1 MARKFGVINKMSEKF
16 EDYSYIINGV
26 GGIGKT
32 TLVYEIGKIVTGS
45 NEGTFIITCGGEN
58 KPKHIPG
65 AFGDVAP
72 DFKTFCAIVKEL
84 CDNRAE
90 YPDTKFVAIDSL
102 DEFARITESAVVAEW
117 NAQCD
122 ISERA
127 KSIAQA
133 YKGYQKGETRA
144 CDLMIQQV
152 IKLQN
157 AGYSI
162 LEIGHT
168 KTKLKEDIIS
178 KVQFEQLTCNLD
190 NKYYNALKDKVNLVA
205 MCYWENVVENIEE
218 KKNAFTKKMDKVG
231 ELTDRK
237 RVMVFADDD
246 NAIDTKTHF
255 EYITSKIELSAEG
268 FIKAVEDAI
277 AMKIAATEGKSAQK
291 KSTTKKSTK
300 KPEVVE
306 TYPDEEEEDD
316 LMDHLREVVE
326 NAKIDNSE
334 DVEDDAVPF
343 DIEDE
348 AEDIDEEDVVDD
360 DAVITLDDA
369 RLASIRNA
377 YKTADANAKAKVKE
391 RLANYNNKLSAKMKT
406 SDVKAIEEILGLN
419 DEV

>member
-45 NEGTFIITCGGEN
+45 DEGTFIITCGGEN

-84 CDNRAE
+84 CDNKEE
-90 YPDTKFVAIDSL
+90 YPATKFVAIDSL
-102 DEFARITESAVVAEW
+102 DEFARITENAVVAEW

-122 ISERA
+122 INERV
-127 KSIAQA
+127 KSVSQA
-133 YKGYQKGETRA
+133 YKGFQKGESRA
-144 CDLMIQQV
+144 CDLMIQQI

-255 EYITSKIELSAEG
+255 EYITHKIDLTAQG
-268 FIKAVEDAI
+268 FINAVEEAI
-277 AMKIAATEGKSAQK
+277 AMKVGKSEEKTETK
-291 KSTTKKSTK
+291 KTTKKSTK
-300 KPEVVE
+300 KPEPAPVV
-306 TYPDEEEEDD
+306 EEEDE
-316 LMDHLREVVE
+316 LMEQLKATLAQAEEKNEVVDE
-326 NAKIDNSE
+326 KPPF
-334 DVEDDAVPF
+334 DVEEEIDDIF
-343 DIEDE
+343 
-348 AEDIDEEDVVDD
+348 AEEETEEYEM
-360 DAVITLDDA
+360 ITLDAA
-369 RLASIRNA
+369 RLTAIRNA
-377 YKTADANAKAKVKE
+377 FKGADASAKAKVKTH
-391 RLANYNNKLSAKMKT
+391 LAEYGGKLTDTMKS
-406 SDVKAIEEILGLN
+406 SDISAIEEALGLS

>member
-1 MARKFGVINKMSEKF
+1 MARKFGTINKMSEKF

-32 TLVYEIGKIVTGS
+32 SLVYQIGKIITGS
-45 NEGTFIITCGGEN
+45 DEGTFIITCGGEN

-84 CDNRAE
+84 CDNKAE

-102 DEFARITESAVVAEW
+102 DEYARICENFVVAEW

-122 ISERA
+122 INERA

-133 YKGYQKGETRA
+133 YKGFQKGESRA

-152 IKLQN
+152 IKLQS

-231 ELTDRK
+231 ELADRK

-255 EYITSKIELSAEG
+255 EYITHKIDLSAEG

-277 AMKIAATEGKSAQK
+277 AMKLGATEDKPK
-291 KSTTKKSTK
+291 KTTKKKTPK
-300 KPEVVE
+300 VEEPVEEIAEVV
-306 TYPDEEEEDD
+306 
-316 LMDHLREVVE
+316 
-326 NAKIDNSE
+326 
-334 DVEDDAVPF
+334 
-343 DIEDE
+343 
-348 AEDIDEEDVVDD
+348 EDVVDEITNDFEEEIISDIFD
-360 DAVITLDDA
+360 DELEGDNEAIEPVDKDTLA
-369 RLASIRNA
+369 EIRANFKTANASAKAEIKTILGNYGGKLASEMR
-377 YKTADANAKAKVKE
+377 
-391 RLANYNNKLSAKMKT
+391 S
-406 SDVKAIEEILGLN
+406 SDVMAIKKIL
-419 DEV
+419 DI

>member
-1 MARKFGVINKMSEKF
+1 MARKFGTINKMSEKF

-45 NEGTFIITCGGEN
+45 DEGTFIITCGGEN

-65 AFGDVAP
+65 AFGDVAS

-84 CDNRAE
+84 CDNKAE
-90 YPDTKFVAIDSL
+90 YPSTKFVAIDSL
-102 DEFARITESAVVAEW
+102 DEFARITENAVVAEY
-117 NAQCD
+117 NAGVD
-122 ISERA
+122 INERV
-127 KSIAQA
+127 KSISQA
-133 YKGYQKGETRA
+133 YKGFQKGESRA

-152 IKLQN
+152 MKLQN

-168 KTKLKEDIIS
+168 KTKLKEDVIT

-190 NKYYNALKDKVNLVA
+190 NKYYNALKDKVNLVC
-205 MCYWENVVENIEE
+205 MCYWENLVENIEE

-255 EYITSKIELSAEG
+255 EYITHKIDLSAQG
-268 FIKAVEDAI
+268 LINAVEEAI
-277 AMKIAATEGKSAQK
+277 AMKIEATEGKSTTK
-291 KSTTKKSTK
+291 KTTPKKSTK
-300 KPEVVE
+300 KAPVVE
-306 TYPDEEEEDD
+306 EERDQEDIELLAALREAVESVEEKEED
-316 LMDHLREVVE
+316 VP
-326 NAKIDNSE
+326 
-334 DVEDDAVPF
+334 PF
-343 DIEDE
+343 DVNEEIEDIFPEEE
-348 AEDIDEEDVVDD
+348 AEDEDAMITLEED
-360 DAVITLDDA
+360 
-369 RLASIRNA
+369 R
-377 YKTADANAKAKVKE
+377 ANAIRDAFRAANATTKAAVKKHLVE
-391 RLANYNNKLSAKMKT
+391 YGGKMADTMKT
-406 SDVKAIEEILGLN
+406 SDVNAIEEILGLS

>member
-1 MARKFGVINKMSEKF
+1 MAERKFGKINKMSTKF

-32 TLVYEIGKIVTGS
+32 TLVYEIGKIITGS
-45 NEGTFIITCGGEN
+45 DEGTFIITCGGEN

-72 DFKTFCAIVKEL
+72 DFKTFMAIVKEL
-84 CDNRAE
+84 CDNKEA
-90 YPDTKFVAIDSL
+90 YPDTRFVAIDSL
-102 DEFARITESAVVAEW
+102 DEYARIVENAVVAEW

-122 ISERA
+122 INERV

-133 YKGYQKGETRA
+133 YKGFQKGESRA

-152 IKLQN
+152 MKLQA

-168 KTKLKEDIIS
+168 KIKTKEDVLT

-205 MCYWENVVENIEE
+205 MCYWENIVENIEE

-246 NAIDTKTHF
+246 NVIDTKTHF
-255 EYITSKIELSAEG
+255 EYITSKIDLSAEG

-277 AMKIAATEGKSAQK
+277 ALKLSKTSDGASASKKSA
-291 KSTTKKSTK
+291 KSKTPSPTPVPAVNPSDDDISDLVDDTEPEIAE
-300 KPEVVE
+300 PEV
-306 TYPDEEEEDD
+306 EDPI
-316 LMDHLREVVE
+316 V
-326 NAKIDNSE
+326 
-334 DVEDDAVPF
+334 
-343 DIEDE
+343 
-348 AEDIDEEDVVDD
+348 
-360 DAVITLDDA
+360 TLDAD
-369 RLASIRNA
+369 RLTAIRNA
-377 YKTADANAKAKVKE
+377 FRSSDAATKAKVKE
-391 RLANYNNKLSAKMKT
+391 HLVDYGSKLVKDMHL
-406 SDVKAIEEILGLN
+406 SDVEAIEAILGLG
-419 DEV
+419 EL

>member
-84 CDNRAE
+84 CDNKAE
-90 YPDTKFVAIDSL
+90 YPSTRFVAIDSL
-102 DEFARITESAVVAEW
+102 DEFARITENAVVAEW
-117 NAQCD
+117 NAQCE
-122 ISERA
+122 INERA

-133 YKGYQKGETRA
+133 YKGYQKGENRA
-144 CDLMIQQV
+144 CDLMIQQI

-168 KTKLKEDIIS
+168 KTKLKEDILT

-190 NKYYNALKDKVNLVA
+190 NKYYNALKDKINLVA

-255 EYITSKIELSAEG
+255 EYITHKIDLSAEG
-268 FIKAVEDAI
+268 FIKAVEEAI
-277 AMKIAATEGKSAQK
+277 ALKIAATEGKTETK
-291 KSTTKKSTK
+291 KTTKKSTK
-300 KPEVVE
+300 KAPV
-306 TYPDEEEEDD
+306 TEEDELD
-316 LMDHLREVVE
+316 DVMEQLKSVV
-326 NAKIDNSE
+326 NDTK
-334 DVEDDAVPF
+334 VEDNVDDDVVPF
-343 DIEDE
+343 DMEDE
-348 AEDIDEEDVVDD
+348 IESFDDEPVDEM
-360 DAVITLDDA
+360 ITLDAA
-369 RLASIRNA
+369 RSANIKAA
-377 YKTADANAKAKVKE
+377 YKAADAGVKAKVKKY
-391 RLANYNNKLSAKMKT
+391 LANYNGKLSDTMKQ
-406 SDVKAIEEILGLN
+406 SDVEAIEEILELN
-419 DEV
+419 DEA

>member
-32 TLVYEIGKIVTGS
+32 TLVYEIGKLVTGS
-45 NEGTFIITCGGEN
+45 DEGTFIITCGGEN

-72 DFKTFCAIVKEL
+72 DFKTFVAIVKEL
-84 CDNRAE
+84 CDNKAE
-90 YPDTKFVAIDSL
+90 YPHTKFVAIDSL
-102 DEFARITESAVVAEW
+102 DEFARISDNYVVAEW
-117 NAQCD
+117 NATCD
-122 ISERA
+122 INDRA
-127 KSIAQA
+127 KSISQA
-133 YKGYQKGETRA
+133 YKGYQKGENRS

-152 IKLQN
+152 MKLQN
-157 AGYSI
+157 AGYSL

-168 KTKLKEDIIS
+168 KTKLKEDVIT

-255 EYITSKIELSAEG
+255 EYITHKIDLSAEG
-268 FIKAVEDAI
+268 FIKAVEEAI
-277 AMKIAATEGKSAQK
+277 AMKLEATEDKVEK
-291 KSTTKKSTK
+291 KPTTKKKTTK
-300 KPEVVE
+300 KPEPV
-306 TYPDEEEEDD
+306 DE
-316 LMDHLREVVE
+316 
-326 NAKIDNSE
+326 
-334 DVEDDAVPF
+334 VEDEMEIV
-343 DIEDE
+343 
-348 AEDIDEEDVVDD
+348 EDVVDD
-360 DAVITLDDA
+360 IGEDIFDAEVEDVVTPVDA
-369 RLASIRNA
+369 DVLATIRA
-377 YKTADANAKAKVKE
+377 AFRAADADTKAEVKKI
-391 RLANYNNKLSAKMKT
+391 LANYGGKLADEMKP
-406 SDVKAIEEILGLN
+406 SDVKSIQKILKK
-419 DEV
+419 

>member
-1 MARKFGVINKMSEKF
+1 MARKYGVINKMSEKF

-32 TLVYEIGKIVTGS
+32 TLVYEIGKIITGS
-45 NEGTFIITCGGEN
+45 DEGTFIITCGGEN

-72 DFKTFCAIVKEL
+72 DFKTFMAITKEL
-84 CDNRAE
+84 CDNKAE
-90 YPDTKFVAIDSL
+90 YPHTKFVAIDSL
-102 DEFARITESAVVAEW
+102 DEFARISDNYVVAEW
-117 NAQCD
+117 NSQCD
-122 ISERA
+122 INERA

-133 YKGYQKGETRA
+133 YKGYQKGENRS
-144 CDLMIQQV
+144 CDLMIQQI

-168 KTKLKEDIIS
+168 KTKLKEDILT

-205 MCYWENVVENIEE
+205 MCYWENIVENIEE

-255 EYITSKIELSAEG
+255 EYITHKIDLSAEG
-268 FIKAVEDAI
+268 FIKAVEEAI
-277 AMKIAATEGKSAQK
+277 AMKIEATEGGVKTK
-291 KSTTKKSTK
+291 KPTPKKTTKK
-300 KPEVVE
+300 PDPVV
-306 TYPDEEEEDD
+306 EEEDD
-316 LMDHLREVVE
+316 DLTAMLR
-326 NAKIDNSE
+326 A
-334 DVEDDAVPF
+334 
-343 DIEDE
+343 
-348 AEDIDEEDVVDD
+348 VVD
-360 DAVITLDDA
+360 
-369 RLASIRNA
+369 
-377 YKTADANAKAKVKE
+377 KAKVKDE
-391 RLANYNNKLSAKMKT
+391 VAEDDVAPFDIDEDLDIFNEEEVEDNDPIITLDEDRLNAIRAAFKAGGTTTKATVKKHLANYGGKLTAEMHR
-406 SDVKAIEEILGLN
+406 SDVDVIESVLGLS
-419 DEV
+419 EV

>member
-1 MARKFGVINKMSEKF
+1 MARKFGKITKMSEKF

-32 TLVYEIGKIVTGS
+32 TLVYEIGKIITGS
-45 NEGTFIITCGGEN
+45 DEGTFIITCGGEN

-72 DFKTFCAIVKEL
+72 DFKTFKEIVKEL
-84 CDNRAE
+84 CDNKKE
-90 YPDTKFVAIDSL
+90 YPNTRFVAIDSL
-102 DEFARITESAVVAEW
+102 DEYARIVENAVVAEW
-117 NAQCD
+117 NSQCD
-122 ISERA
+122 ISDRA

-133 YKGYQKGETRA
+133 YKGYQKGESRA

-152 IKLQN
+152 VKLQD

-162 LEIGHT
+162 IEIGHT
-168 KTKLKEDIIS
+168 KTKMKEDIIT

-255 EYITSKIELSAEG
+255 EYIT
-268 FIKAVEDAI
+268 
-277 AMKIAATEGKSAQK
+277 
-291 KSTTKKSTK
+291 
-300 KPEVVE
+300 
-306 TYPDEEEEDD
+306 
-316 LMDHLREVVE
+316 H
-326 NAKIDNSE
+326 KID
-334 DVEDDAVPF
+334 
-343 DIEDE
+343 
-348 AEDIDEEDVVDD
+348 
-360 DAVITLDDA
+360 
-369 RLASIRNA
+369 
-377 YKTADANAKAKVKE
+377 
-391 RLANYNNKLSAKMKT
+391 LSAKGFIDAVEEAIAIKISGGDKPAEKKPVTQKKVVPVVEETIDDDLSTIAPDEDILDTEDDIFDEESVVEEPKLVKLDAKRLAAIRDAFRGANADTKKEVKKYLASYGGKLVDEMAET
-406 SDVKAIEEILGLN
+406 DVINIETLLQI
-419 DEV
+419 

>member
-1 MARKFGVINKMSEKF
+1 MARKFGTINKMSEKF

-32 TLVYEIGKIVTGS
+32 TLVYEIGKIITGS
-45 NEGTFIITCGGEN
+45 DEGTFIITCGGEN

-72 DFKTFCAIVKEL
+72 DFKTFVAIVKEL
-84 CDNRAE
+84 CDNKAE

-102 DEFARITESAVVAEW
+102 DEFARICENFVVAEW

-122 ISERA
+122 INERA

-133 YKGYQKGETRA
+133 YKGYQKGENRA

-152 IKLQN
+152 MKLQN

-168 KTKLKEDIIS
+168 KTKLKEDLLT

-205 MCYWENVVENIEE
+205 MCYWENIVENVEE

-255 EYITSKIELSAEG
+255 EHIIHKIDLSAEG

-277 AMKIAATEGKSAQK
+277 AIKLGTTEG
-291 KSTTKKSTK
+291 TVEKKSTK
-300 KPEVVE
+300 KKSTKKAEPVE
-306 TYPDEEEEDD
+306 ESIEESVDDEMDIVENTVDDIEEDIVVD
-316 LMDHLREVVE
+316 IFGDEV
-326 NAKIDNSE
+326 E
-334 DVEDDAVPF
+334 DVATPVDK
-343 DIEDE
+343 
-348 AEDIDEEDVVDD
+348 DVLTAIRGAYKVADD
-360 DAVITLDDA
+360 DV
-369 RLASIRNA
+369 
-377 YKTADANAKAKVKE
+377 KAKVKIVLTNYGGK
-391 RLANYNNKLSAKMKT
+391 LATEMKPT
-406 SDVKAIEEILGLN
+406 DVKSIQKILGI
-419 DEV
+419 

>member
-32 TLVYEIGKIVTGS
+32 TLVYEIGKIITGS

-84 CDNRAE
+84 CDNKEE
-90 YPDTKFVAIDSL
+90 YPNTRFVAIDSL
-102 DEFARITESAVVAEW
+102 DEYARITENFVVAEW
-117 NAQCD
+117 NATCD
-122 ISERA
+122 INERA

-133 YKGYQKGETRA
+133 YKGYQKGENRA
-144 CDLMIQQV
+144 CDLMIQQI

-168 KTKLKEDIIS
+168 KTKLKEDILT

-205 MCYWENVVENIEE
+205 MCYWENTVENIEE

-255 EYITSKIELSAEG
+255 EYITSKIDLSAEG
-268 FIKAVEDAI
+268 FIKAVEEAI
-277 AMKIAATEGKSAQK
+277 AMKIAETDGKPTTTKSTLK
-291 KSTTKKSTK
+291 KSTNN
-300 KPEVVE
+300 PPVVE
-306 TYPDEEEEDD
+306 DESDEEDTE
-316 LMDHLREVVE
+316 LLTAP
-326 NAKIDNSE
+326 N
-334 DVEDDAVPF
+334 
-343 DIEDE
+343 DE
-348 AEDIDEEDVVDD
+348 AENADTSTESEPEDIFDEELDEEPIEEEPSPVDKE
-360 DAVITLDDA
+360 TLDA
-369 RLASIRNA
+369 IRASF
-377 YKTADANAKAKVKE
+377 KSADADTKAQVKVI
-391 RLANYNNKLSAKMKT
+391 LANYGGRLVSEIRP
-406 SDVKAIEEILGLN
+406 SDVGKIKKVLGI
-419 DEV
+419 

>member
-1 MARKFGVINKMSEKF
+1 MARKCGQINKMSERF

-32 TLVYEIGKIVTGS
+32 SLAYQIGKIITGS

-65 AFGDVAP
+65 AFYDVAP

-84 CDNRAE
+84 CDNKAE

-102 DEFARITESAVVAEW
+102 DEYARITENYVVAEY
-117 NAQCD
+117 NASVD
-122 ISERA
+122 INERV
-127 KSIAQA
+127 KSISQA
-133 YKGYQKGETRA
+133 YKGFQKGESRA

-152 IKLQN
+152 VKLQN

-168 KTKLKEDIIS
+168 KTKLKEDVIS

-218 KKNAFTKKMDKVG
+218 KRNAFTKKMDKVG
-231 ELTDRK
+231 ELADRK

-255 EYITSKIELSAEG
+255 EYITHKIDLSAEG
-268 FIKAVEDAI
+268 FIKAVEEAI
-277 AMKIAATEGKSAQK
+277 AMKIAETEGIDTK
-291 KSTTKKSTK
+291 KTTKKKSTK
-300 KPEVVE
+300 KSEPTPVIE
-306 TYPDEEEEDD
+306 DEETDD
-316 LMDHLREVVE
+316 LMEQLKATMEKAEEDT
-326 NAKIDNSE
+326 IDE
-334 DVEDDAVPF
+334 GEILTDEMPF
-343 DIEDE
+343 
-348 AEDIDEEDVVDD
+348 DEEDVIVEDEII
-360 DAVITLDDA
+360 ALDTT
-369 RLASIRNA
+369 RLTAIRTA
-377 YKTADANAKAKVKE
+377 YKAADANIKTEVKKY
-391 RLANYNNKLSAKMKT
+391 LVGYGNKLSDTMKS
-406 SDVKAIEEILGLN
+406 SDVNAIEKILGFG

>member
-1 MARKFGVINKMSEKF
+1 MARKFGKINKMSEKF

-32 TLVYEIGKIVTGS
+32 TLVYEIGKIITGS

-84 CDNRAE
+84 CDNKEE
-90 YPDTKFVAIDSL
+90 YPNTRFVAIDSL
-102 DEFARITESAVVAEW
+102 DEYARITENFVVSEW
-117 NAQCD
+117 NSQCD
-122 ISERA
+122 INERA

-133 YKGYQKGETRA
+133 YKGYQKGENRA

-152 IKLQN
+152 MKLQN

-168 KTKLKEDIIS
+168 KTKLKEDVLT

-205 MCYWENVVENIEE
+205 MCYWENTVENIEE

-255 EYITSKIELSAEG
+255 EYITSKIDLSAEG
-268 FIKAVEDAI
+268 FIKAVEEAI
-277 AMKIAATEGKSAQK
+277 AMKIAASNGDEDTLNKPKNKTTINPPIVEESAPDQEDIEPIDEVDNTDDSTESE
-291 KSTTKKSTK
+291 
-300 KPEVVE
+300 PEDIF
-306 TYPDEEEEDD
+306 DEELNEEPIEEEKPTPVDKD
-316 LMDHLREVVE
+316 TLTSIRASFKEADADTKAQVRVVLG
-326 NAKIDNSE
+326 NYGGKLSSE
-334 DVEDDAVPF
+334 MKPSDVEK
-343 DIEDE
+343 I
-348 AEDIDEEDVVDD
+348 
-360 DAVITLDDA
+360 
-369 RLASIRNA
+369 
-377 YKTADANAKAKVKE
+377 K
-391 RLANYNNKLSAKMKT
+391 
-406 SDVKAIEEILGLN
+406 EILGI
-419 DEV
+419 

>member
-84 CDNRAE
+84 CDNKAE
-90 YPDTKFVAIDSL
+90 YPSTKFVAIDSL
-102 DEFARITESAVVAEW
+102 DEFARITENAVVAEW

-122 ISERA
+122 INERA

-133 YKGYQKGETRA
+133 YKGYQKGENRA
-144 CDLMIQQV
+144 CDLMIQQI

-168 KTKLKEDIIS
+168 KTKLKEDILT

-190 NKYYNALKDKVNLVA
+190 NKYYNALKDKINLVA

-255 EYITSKIELSAEG
+255 EYITHKIDLSAQG
-268 FIKAVEDAI
+268 FISAVEEAI
-277 AMKIAATEGKSAQK
+277 AMKISATEGKTETK
-291 KSTTKKSTK
+291 KTTKKSTK
-300 KPEVVE
+300 KAPV
-306 TYPDEEEEDD
+306 TEEDELD
-316 LMDHLREVVE
+316 DVMEQLKAVVNE
-326 NAKIDNSE
+326 TKVD
-334 DVEDDAVPF
+334 DDADDVVPF
-343 DIEDE
+343 DIEDDVE
-348 AEDIDEEDVVDD
+348 VFDEDEPVDEM
-360 DAVITLDDA
+360 ITLDAA
-369 RLASIRNA
+369 RSNNIKAA
-377 YKTADANAKAKVKE
+377 YKAADAGVKAKVKKY
-391 RLANYNNKLSAKMKT
+391 LANYGGKLSDTMKQ
-406 SDVKAIEEILGLN
+406 SDVEAIEEILELN